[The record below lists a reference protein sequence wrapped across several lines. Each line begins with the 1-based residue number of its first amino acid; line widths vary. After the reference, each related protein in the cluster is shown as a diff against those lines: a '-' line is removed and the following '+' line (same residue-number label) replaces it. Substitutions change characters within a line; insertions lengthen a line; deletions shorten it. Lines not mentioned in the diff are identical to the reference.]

1 MWVVNCVLMWVVQQD
16 RNCLIILF
24 NLFWLYIDFFNCDLM
39 DFDCITIRVFST
51 KYELQTLSETE
62 KKYRKKSPMRD
73 LNKEKPEKEFCC
85 SVFTEK
91 KRLGELVKKQTR
103 SFEVVF
109 LDNVIGRPLTSLEK
123 TLYQKHKS

>member
-1 MWVVNCVLMWVVQQD
+1 
-16 RNCLIILF
+16 
-24 NLFWLYIDFFNCDLM
+24 
-39 DFDCITIRVFST
+39 
-51 KYELQTLSETE
+51 
-62 KKYRKKSPMRD
+62 MRD

-85 SVFTEK
+85 SFFTEK